1 MAEQTRRDLAITIKA
16 RVNGFDCDLSFDGA
30 IDQLQALTRRLAE
43 LGAERT
49 SAPVPAQP
57 QQQRRPRVQPRYD
70 GDGDPCCPVHNR
82 KLSEGQYGPYCSAK
96 AKGDEVVDKRGYC
109 GLKFAE

>member
-1 MAEQTRRDLAITIKA
+1 MAEQQRPIAISIKA
-16 RVNGFDCDLSFDGA
+16 RVNGFDCELSFDGA

-43 LGAERT
+43 LGAEPA
-49 SAPVPAQP
+49 SAPAGKITKTE
-57 QQQRRPRVQPRYD
+57 RAPRVQPRYD

-82 KLSEGQYGPYCSAK
+82 KLSEGQYGLYCSAK
-96 AKGDEVVDKRGYC
+96 AKGDEVADKRGYC